1 MSHNNLK
8 YLGKELERASATMI
22 GSSLAGFCCVS
33 TAIQLGFVAKG
44 GIPIAILLASLNAS
58 LIYRACGDSDETIKE
73 IPLACRIIGF
83 VIRLIV
89 PLIFL
94 FLGVYSAYVCGNIE

>member
-8 YLGKELERASATMI
+8 YLGKELDRASATMI

-44 GIPIAILLASLNAS
+44 GIPIAILLASLNS
-58 LIYRACGDSDETIKE
+58 SWIYRACEDSTEAE
-73 IPLACRIIGF
+73 QNIPLACRIIGF

-89 PLIFL
+89 PLL
-94 FLGVYSAYVCGNIE
+94 FLLLGIYSAYVCGTK